1 MAHDNTR
8 ACAAS
13 HCFRTSSFWSRS
25 SAAIQNR
32 HVARYI
38 HRIHR
43 DWVHK
48 IRDYYLKQEECN
60 EQISWELLERARV
73 VHKRA
78 DEQCSARSHPYE
90 QTSSWLDEHEQSE
103 RFGVV
108 RSLVRELC
116 VGEDV
121 YIYAI
126 AIDKPKH

>member
-1 MAHDNTR
+1 LILSTIR
-8 ACAAS
+8 RKS
-13 HCFRTSSFWSRS
+13 HIYAMPR
-25 SAAIQNR
+25 NPPPY
-32 HVARYI
+32 VGY
-38 HRIHR
+38 
-43 DWVHK
+43 
-48 IRDYYLKQEECN
+48 
-60 EQISWELLERARV
+60 RV

-108 RSLVRELC
+108 RSLVRELS

>member
-1 MAHDNTR
+1 LIRNQTEGWITLIRKGNRSRTR
-8 ACAAS
+8 GKGRRGS
-13 HCFRTSSFWSRS
+13 VT
-25 SAAIQNR
+25 
-32 HVARYI
+32 
-38 HRIHR
+38 
-43 DWVHK
+43 D
-48 IRDYYLKQEECN
+48 
-60 EQISWELLERARV
+60 QIIGPRV

-108 RSLVRELC
+108 RSLVRELS

-121 YIYAI
+121 CIYAI